1 MTSLKTWTRAS
12 WVLAALCAGPAM
24 AADPAAPKTREQ
36 VKAETREAIRTGD
49 MPADGELG
57 CKRNE
62 MNPSQYPP
70 QAAPGGAK
78 TREQVKAETRQA
90 MRSGEM
96 MASGEAG
103 CGPQPVKSQG
113 QGKTRAQ
120 VKAERDEAIRKGEV
134 QGTGELAGSPQPARP
149 MPKKAP

>member
-1 MTSLKTWTRAS
+1 MTSLNTWTRAA
-12 WVLAALCAGPAM
+12 WVLAALLAGPVM

-62 MNPSQYPP
+62 MNTSQYPP

-96 MASGEAG
+96 MAGEAG